1 MSQRD
6 SRPRLVFSFVTMF
19 YSYYPEQGLLRRL
32 NPEESDTSHSGGNQL
47 TCKVAEMQAISRSLA
62 TLQKD
67 FIRRSLLPFPSS
79 SSSAGPSSFTLMI
92 LP

>member
-6 SRPRLVFSFVTMF
+6 SRLRLVFSFVTMF

-47 TCKVAEMQAISRSLA
+47 TCKAAEMQAISRSLA
-62 TLQKD
+62 ILQKD
-67 FIRRSLLPFPSS
+67 FIWRSLLPFPSS